1 MDPFLVAIAEEGAP
15 LQVGPRQDLA
25 ARADAAVVIGD
36 APDGLPLVLEVER
49 ARRVGDAV
57 RTVLGGAPDAE
68 VAAALEALEAAIAAA
83 ARRAGMFDLGG
94 TRVYRTGAPVGALF
108 GETMLA
114 RMLGGTSP
122 LLSETQPAFTGAPPA
137 SSGPLPR
144 RDLRPSPVTR
154 MRIGVAAQRH
164 VAVPLANGPVL
175 LVEDGDAIEPETI
188 EPLRLEDLRQ
198 LPTARFVGRGGSDLD
213 GPTIG
218 RLADAGAYRAALA
231 GSAQV
236 GWAVG
241 AADVAH
247 LVAEIARSLAPLH
260 DEGRV
265 HGDLKPANA
274 LVTVQGA
281 VAIDPLGV
289 AIGDVAPGITPGWA
303 APEQLLARPLVPST
317 DVYPLGLM
325 LARLFGAV
333 VCGEERSFVVPAGP
347 GQGRRVR
354 LLADHD
360 VYLDPERAAD
370 LPLPVAAAW
379 QDFIRQCVEFDP
391 DDRPSSAQSF
401 ADRIEELVEA
411 APLAYELPLSAG
423 PGVLRRDVSVSGDPA
438 PGWVVRDT
446 R

>member
-1 MDPFLVAIAEEGAP
+1 
-15 LQVGPRQDLA
+15 
-25 ARADAAVVIGD
+25 
-36 APDGLPLVLEVER
+36 
-49 ARRVGDAV
+49 
-57 RTVLGGAPDAE
+57 
-68 VAAALEALEAAIAAA
+68 
-83 ARRAGMFDLGG
+83 
-94 TRVYRTGAPVGALF
+94 
-108 GETMLA
+108 
-114 RMLGGTSP
+114 
-122 LLSETQPAFTGAPPA
+122 
-137 SSGPLPR
+137 
-144 RDLRPSPVTR
+144 
-154 MRIGVAAQRH
+154 
-164 VAVPLANGPVL
+164 VL
-175 LVEDGDAIEPETI
+175 LVEDGDAIEPEQI
-188 EPLRLEDLRQ
+188 EPLRLEDLRP
-198 LPTARFVGRGGSDLD
+198 LPTARFVGRGGLDSD
-213 GPTIG
+213 GP
-218 RLADAGAYRAALA
+218 LADADAYRAALA

-247 LVAEIARSLAPLH
+247 LVAEIARSLTPLH

-391 DDRPSSAQSF
+391 DDRPTSAHSF
-401 ADRIEELVEA
+401 ADRIDELIEA

-423 PGVLRRDVSVSGDPA
+423 PGVLRRDVSVTGDPA

>member
-1 MDPFLVAIAEEGAP
+1 
-15 LQVGPRQDLA
+15 
-25 ARADAAVVIGD
+25 
-36 APDGLPLVLEVER
+36 
-49 ARRVGDAV
+49 
-57 RTVLGGAPDAE
+57 
-68 VAAALEALEAAIAAA
+68 
-83 ARRAGMFDLGG
+83 MFDLGG

-114 RMLGGTSP
+114 RILGGTSP
-122 LLSETQPAFTGAPPA
+122 LLSETQPAPMP
-137 SSGPLPR
+137 SSSRPVPR
-144 RDLRPSPVTR
+144 RDPRPSPVTR
-154 MRIGVAAQRH
+154 MRVGVAAQRH
-164 VAVPLANGPVL
+164 VAVPLTAGPVL
-175 LVEDGDAIEPETI
+175 LVEEGEAIEPETI
-188 EPLRLEDLRQ
+188 EPLRLEDLRP
-198 LPTARFVGRGGSDLD
+198 LPTARFVGRGGLDSD
-213 GPTIG
+213 GP
-218 RLADAGAYRAALA
+218 LHDSDAYRAALA

-274 LVTVQGA
+274 LVTGQGA

-289 AIGDVAPGITPGWA
+289 AIGDVAPGVTPGWA

-347 GQGRRVR
+347 GEGRRVR

-360 VYLDPERAAD
+360 VYLDPERAGD
-370 LPLPVAAAW
+370 LPMPVAAAW

-391 DDRPSSAQSF
+391 DDRPTSAAHF
-401 ADRIEELVEA
+401 ADRIDELVAA
-411 APLAYELPLSAG
+411 APLVYELPCPAG
-423 PGVLRRDVSVSGDPA
+423 PGILRRDVSVTGDPA
-438 PGWVVRDT
+438 PGWVVRDA

>member
-1 MDPFLVAIAEEGAP
+1 MEPYLVAIAEEGAP
-15 LQVGPRQDLA
+15 LHVGPRQDLA
-25 ARADAAVVIGD
+25 ARADAAVMIGD

-57 RTVLGGAPDAE
+57 RAVLGSAPDRQVAE
-68 VAAALEALEAAIAAA
+68 ALEALECAIAAA
-83 ARRAGMFDLGG
+83 ARRAGLFDLGG
-94 TRVYRTGAPVGALF
+94 TPVYRTGAPVGALF

-114 RMLGGTSP
+114 RILGGTSP
-122 LLSETQPAFTGAPPA
+122 LLSETEPTFAGVVAA
-137 SSGPLPR
+137 SAPLPP

-175 LVEDGDAIEPETI
+175 LVEDGEAIEPETI
-188 EPLRLEDLRQ
+188 EPLRLEDLRP
-198 LPTARFVGRGGSDLD
+198 LPTARFVGRGGVGGA
-213 GPTIG
+213 GP
-218 RLADAGAYRAALA
+218 LADSDAYRAALA

-241 AADVAH
+241 ASDIAH
-247 LVAEIARSLAPLH
+247 LIAEIARSLTSLH
-260 DEGRV
+260 EEGRV

-274 LVTVQGA
+274 LVTGQGA
-281 VAIDPLGV
+281 VAIDPIGV

-303 APEQLLARPLVPST
+303 APEQLLARALVPTT

-360 VYLDPERAAD
+360 VYLDPARAGE

-391 DDRPSSAQSF
+391 DDRPPSAQHF
-401 ADRIEELVEA
+401 ADRIDELLEA
-411 APLAYELPLSAG
+411 APLTYELPCPAG
-423 PGVLRRDVSVSGDPA
+423 PGILRRDVHVAGDPA
-438 PGWVVRDT
+438 PGWVVRDA

>member
-1 MDPFLVAIAEEGAP
+1 MEPVLVAIAEEGAP
-15 LQVGPRQDLA
+15 LHVGPRQDLA
-25 ARADAAVVIGD
+25 ARADAAVMIGE

-57 RTVLGGAPDAE
+57 RAVLGGAPDKQVAE
-68 VAAALEALEAAIAAA
+68 ALEALEGAIAAA
-83 ARRAGMFDLGG
+83 ARRAGLFDLGG
-94 TRVYRTGAPVGALF
+94 TPVYRTGAPVGALF

-114 RMLGGTSP
+114 RILGGHSP
-122 LLSETQPAFTGAPPA
+122 LLMDTQPTVGAAA
-137 SSGPLPR
+137 SSSLPLAR
-144 RDLRPSPVTR
+144 RDLGRSPVTR

-175 LVEDGDAIEPETI
+175 LVEDGEAIEPETI
-188 EPLRLEDLRQ
+188 EPLRLEDLRP
-198 LPTARFVGRGGSDLD
+198 LPTARFVGRGGLDSD
-213 GPTIG
+213 GP
-218 RLADAGAYRAALA
+218 LADGDAYRAALA

-236 GWAVG
+236 GWGVG

-247 LVAEIARSLAPLH
+247 LIAEIARSLTPLH
-260 DEGRV
+260 EEGRV

-274 LVTVQGA
+274 LVTGQGA

-303 APEQLLARPLVPST
+303 APEQLLARALVPST

-360 VYLDPERAAD
+360 VYLDPDRAAD
-370 LPLPVAAAW
+370 LPMPLAAAW
-379 QDFIRQCVEFDP
+379 QDFIRQCLEFDP
-391 DDRPSSAQSF
+391 DDRPASATHF
-401 ADRIEELVEA
+401 ADRIDELLDA
-411 APLAYELPLSAG
+411 APLAYEMPCPAG
-423 PGVLRRDVSVSGDPA
+423 PGVLRRDVHVAGDPA